1 MNQLGVL
8 VPKKKSKCS
17 WVVFLSQN
25 LRWKSKF
32 LKIAIL
38 WCYHLV
44 PKKFSGPASFAGV
57 VKLYFH
63 SNLGGGGIRSQLGW
77 QDKSSGWLDS
87 PQGPGPLQLK
97 KFPARPPFE
106 KGWREE
112 RPKKIPFEYQGG
124 LIGNDCWW
132 EKNSVGKNMDWILK
146 MRGKTLKKSREPI
159 VQKKSIIHIK
169 IPRFPKYTFKIGDIW
184 WNCEIGKNETH
195 SWFWLVKSLLIGVLE
210 QKQNP
215 RISMTTEHRRKLL
228 GVHWRRLESSQIFQE
243 KFWMDP

>member
-1 MNQLGVL
+1 MQLGCIFKPKFEVEIKIPQNCHSLVL
-8 VPKKKSKCS
+8 SPRTEKIFWSS
-17 WVVFLSQN
+17 QLRRGGQIVFP
-25 LRWKSKF
+25 
-32 LKIAIL
+32 LK
-38 WCYHLV
+38 
-44 PKKFSGPASFAGV
+44 P
-57 VKLYFH
+57 
-63 SNLGGGGIRSQLGW
+63 GGGGASAANWADKIKVLAGW
-77 QDKSSGWLDS
+77 TPLRGRVPCSLRNSLPVPHLKRDEEKS
-87 PQGPGPLQLK
+87 
-97 KFPARPPFE
+97 A
-106 KGWREE
+106 
-112 RPKKIPFEYQGG
+112 PKKIPFEYQGG

-195 SWFWLVKSLLIGVLE
+195 SWFWLVNSLLIGVLE